1 MRTTR
6 RLIFLAALAVF
17 TAFFAVA
24 CNFSIGTNSSGS
36 TSNTNSAASPASSP
50 ATAASS
56 SAPKKNVEIEGKYD
70 AVGTNPDG
78 GGEYKAELT
87 VTKRDDVYQF
97 SWVSGQNSY
106 DGVGVL
112 TDGRVA
118 VSYTDGP
125 NGKGCGVV
133 LYKIA
138 ADGSMNGKV
147 GYWGTNTMETE
158 SAKRTS
164 GSDLEGSYDIEGK
177 NPEGKAYKGKL
188 DVKKDGEG
196 YSFKWSAGV
205 ELTGFGIRAGE
216 FVAVGFGSKQCS
228 FVGYDVQAD
237 GTLDGKWGGQGSTKF
252 GTETAKPKK

>member
-1 MRTTR
+1 MNFTR
-6 RLIFLAALAVF
+6 STFVAIGFVAVTSLF
-17 TAFFAVA
+17 GAA
-24 CNFSIGTNSSGS
+24 CNFSVGTNSSGS
-36 TSNTNSAASPASSP
+36 TSNTSPANNTNSNTS
-50 ATAASS
+50 TSS
-56 SAPKKNVEIEGKYD
+56 STPAPAKTIDIAGKYD

-97 SWVSGQNSY
+97 SWVSGKNSY
-106 DGVGVL
+106 DGVGVM
-112 TDGRVA
+112 TDGEVA

-164 GSDLEGSYDIEGK
+164 GTDLEGSYDIEGK
-177 NPEGKAYKGKL
+177 NPEGKPYKGKL

-216 FVAVGFGSKQCS
+216 FVAVGFGGKQCS

-237 GTLDGKWGGQGSTKF
+237 GTLAGKWGGQGSTKF
-252 GTETAKPKK
+252 GTETAKRK

>member
-1 MRTTR
+1 MQVTR
-6 RLIFLAALAVF
+6 NRIAAVGFVLFSSLIVG
-17 TAFFAVA
+17 A
-24 CNFSIGTNSSGS
+24 CNFSVGTNTSNTTSN
-36 TSNTNSAASPASSP
+36 TTAANNSNTNSTSTTSKPAP
-50 ATAASS
+50 AKDVDIA
-56 SAPKKNVEIEGKYD
+56 GKYD

-87 VTKRDDVYQF
+87 VTRRDDVYQF
-97 SWVSGQNSY
+97 SWVSGKNSY
-106 DGVGVL
+106 DGVGVM
-112 TDGRVA
+112 TDGEVA
-118 VSYTDGP
+118 VSYTDGS

-138 ADGSMNGKV
+138 SDGSMNGKV

-158 SAKRTS
+158 TAKRTS

-177 NPEGKAYKGKL
+177 NPEGKPYKGKL

-216 FVAVGFGSKQCS
+216 FVAVGFGGKQCS

-237 GTLDGKWGGQGSTKF
+237 GTLAGKWGGQGSTKF
-252 GTETAKPKK
+252 GTETAKKK

>member
-1 MRTTR
+1 MNKTRTIFAAVGLVLVVS
-6 RLIFLAALAVF
+6 LIGG
-17 TAFFAVA
+17 A
-24 CNFSIGTNSSGS
+24 CSFSVGTNSTESPS
-36 TSNTNSAASPASSP
+36 NKPVAINTNSGTPSPTSP
-50 ATAASS
+50 P
-56 SAPKKNVEIEGKYD
+56 APSKNVDIAGKYD

-97 SWVSGQNSY
+97 SWVSGKSSY

-112 TDGRVA
+112 MDGEVA

-125 NGKGCGVV
+125 DGKGCGVV

-164 GSDLEGSYDIEGK
+164 GTDLEGSYDIEGK
-177 NPEGKAYKGKL
+177 NPEGKSYKGKL
-188 DVKKDGEG
+188 DVKKEGEG
-196 YSFKWSAGV
+196 YRFNWDAGSQFS
-205 ELTGFGIRAGE
+205 GFGIRAGE
-216 FVAVGFGSKQCS
+216 FVAVGFGGKQCS
-228 FVGYDVQAD
+228 FVGYDVKAD

-252 GTETAKPKK
+252 GTETAKRK